1 MQALSGTAGLLVGLV
16 VDLSVGGVWWV
27 TADEAYGGDPSLRCL
42 LEGRGVSYVLAVKR
56 TEPMTVSG
64 RDRPG
69 RASAEQLVAAVPA
82 EQWVTASAGM
92 VRAEQSLA
100 SLKDLF
106 EQVTGVA

>member
-1 MQALSGTAGLLVGLV
+1 MQALSETAGLLVGLV

-27 TADEAYGGDPSLRCL
+27 TADEAYGGDPSLRCW

-69 RASAEQLVAAVPA
+69 RASAEQLPRPCRP
-82 EQWVTASAGM
+82 SSG
-92 VRAEQSLA
+92 
-100 SLKDLF
+100 
-106 EQVTGVA
+106 